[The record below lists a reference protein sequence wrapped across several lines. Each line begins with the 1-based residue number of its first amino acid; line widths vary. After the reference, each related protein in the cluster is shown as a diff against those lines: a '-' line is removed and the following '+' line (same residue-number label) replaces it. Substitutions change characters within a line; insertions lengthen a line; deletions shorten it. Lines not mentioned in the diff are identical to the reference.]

1 MIMTKYELLQCVKN
15 EQDVFLFVKKS
26 TVLTTI
32 GRVYSRRGDEQNQTL
47 QGVSETFEI
56 RKPVKLNKR
65 EEKMKALSS

>member
-1 MIMTKYELLQCVKN
+1 MIMTKYELLQYVKN
-15 EQDVFLFVKKS
+15 EQDVFLSVKKS